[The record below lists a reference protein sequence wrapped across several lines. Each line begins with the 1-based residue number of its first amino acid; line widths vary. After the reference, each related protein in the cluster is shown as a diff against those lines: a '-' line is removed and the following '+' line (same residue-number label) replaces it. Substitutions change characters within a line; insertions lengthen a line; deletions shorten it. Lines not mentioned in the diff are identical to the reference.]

1 MKPLLNTNVFLI
13 SNKDTFRKWIKGE
26 DIVKVSPVLGK
37 ERILT
42 IDIIRGFA
50 LFGIFLVNMPS
61 FHSAEFMK
69 SMYGFEP
76 VYTGLDYWLDI
87 FFTLFIDM
95 KFFTIFS
102 FLFGLGFYIFISRA
116 EMKGLRATSLFV
128 RRMLALL
135 FFGFVHLIALW
146 FGDILHT
153 YALAGLFLLLFYKR
167 KITTMLIWAGSLLL
181 VYNAFNSLTLLMPN
195 WLLEEIEVST
205 AAMESGISEYVGVYQ
220 NAGYLEW
227 VLFRLGAELP
237 MILLNIIPAMVPV
250 LAMFLIGLAA
260 GKAGVFQDVMKHL
273 QFLKKVRLIT
283 LLISIPLVILLAL
296 FTLGI
301 MDWGVKQ
308 SYVIL
313 VLTSISSIPLC
324 LFYIA
329 GLTLLLRNE
338 KWQKRLRMLGFTGQM
353 ALTNYLF
360 QTIISIGIFV
370 GFGFYGN
377 ISLVMGTIICLVI
390 FAGQMVISTLWLKKF
405 RFGPFEWLWRSV
417 TYLKFQ
423 PLKKKSMNMEKQLEN
438 V

>member
-135 FFGFVHLIALW
+135 FFGMVHLIALW

-227 VLFRLGAELP
+227 LLYRLGTELP
-237 MILLNIIPAMVPV
+237 MILLNIIPAMFPV

-260 GKAGVFQDVMKHL
+260 GKAGIFQDVMKHL

-301 MDWGVKQ
+301 MDWGIKQ

-338 KWQKRLRMLGFTGQM
+338 KWQKRLRMLGFAGQM